1 MNADEGERATAG
13 SSSQLR
19 GLRDNG
25 LQVRRHPVLVS
36 QTQQQRSDRVVGDWS
51 SSSGADITLAYT
63 GKAESLWIQVFPKPG
78 RADPRVDYTARWLSN
93 DLFTYTDR
101 SGSTIEGRV
110 SATGTM
116 IELRGA
122 DGWSGT
128 WRRRR

>member
-1 MNADEGERATAG
+1 MKANVPLLAAVLSCAVFGTAVCK
-13 SSSQLR
+13 SA
-19 GLRDNG
+19 
-25 LQVRRHPVLVS
+25 VTPVLVS

-78 RADPRVDYTARWLSN
+78 RADPRVDYTARWSSN

-101 SGSTIEGRV
+101 SGSTIEGRI

>member
-1 MNADEGERATAG
+1 MPLLEAVLSCALCGTAACKTAT
-13 SSSQLR
+13 S
-19 GLRDNG
+19 
-25 LQVRRHPVLVS
+25 PVQVS
-36 QTQQQRSDRVVGDWS
+36 QTQQQRSDRVVGYWT

-63 GKAESLWIQVFPKPG
+63 GRAESLWIQVFPKPG

-110 SATGTM
+110 SATGSM